1 MSVENSVQRILN
13 RKEKN
18 MKKYDLCVKSGTY
31 TDRYGYYLLIK
42 PWINFTGF
50 PREED
55 KVAELELLATSFPIL

>member
-1 MSVENSVQRILN
+1 
-13 RKEKN
+13 